1 VRKTFKIVFYVSDN
15 GELAHAKTLY
25 REAEQIAEL
34 VEDPP
39 EEFFAMLGDNLPIH
53 GWAEI
58 EDEKAVVFV
67 IFAPRTEADNTR
79 RELISPGDANDERNR
94 FRMWLSQIK
103 PSDFKDE

>member
-1 VRKTFKIVFYVSDN
+1 VKKTFKIVFYISDN
-15 GELAHAKTLY
+15 GELAHMKTLY
-25 REAEQIAEL
+25 REAEQITEL

-39 EEFFAMLGDNLPIH
+39 EEFFSMLSDNLPIH

-67 IFAPRTEADNTR
+67 IFAPRSEEDQTR
-79 RELISPGDANDERNR
+79 RELISPSDTMDERHR
-94 FRMWLSQIK
+94 FRKWLSQIK

>member
-1 VRKTFKIVFYVSDN
+1 MRKTFKIVFYISDN
-15 GELAHAKTLY
+15 GELAHIKTLY

-67 IFAPRTEADNTR
+67 IFAPRTENDQTR
-79 RELISPGDANDERNR
+79 RELISPADSLDERQQ
-94 FRMWLSQIK
+94 FRTWLSQIK
-103 PSDFKDE
+103 PSDFKHE